1 MFDYAADGRNEGGMP
16 GQNRKGL
23 VTIDRQYKKDAFY
36 AYKAWL
42 SDDPFVHIG
51 GKRYIDRV
59 EDITKITVYSNQP
72 EVELF
77 ANNVSIGK
85 QTSNEHFFY
94 FDVPNNVSVTKLRA
108 VAGNCE
114 DISEIHKVSRPNPSY
129 IFRK

>member
-23 VTIDRQYKKDAFY
+23 VTIDRRYKKDAFY

-42 SDDPFVHIG
+42 SNEPFVHIG
-51 GKRYIDRV
+51 GKRYMDRV
-59 EDITKITVYSNQP
+59 EDVTKVTVYSNQP

-77 ANNVSIGK
+77 ANGVSLGK
-85 QTSNEHFFY
+85 QTSDVHFFY
-94 FDVPNNVSVTKLRA
+94 FDVPNTASVTTLKA
-108 VAGNCE
+108 VAGQCE
-114 DISEIHKVSRPNPSY
+114 DTSEIHKVSTPNRSY